1 MTAAGIIALFGLA
14 VTVASLVWLHLQPTK
29 LSPVRN
35 PVSEYGIT
43 SFRAGYRAATIA
55 FGAAGLALAAGIGQA
70 LGDRGLAVVILL
82 VVFAIT
88 RAVISW
94 FPMDIPGAKWTRT
107 GWIHFVLAF
116 VAFASVLAA
125 ASVLGAVLS
134 HPGNWH
140 ELAPVSTALGYA
152 LTACLAMLGLA
163 QTVRALRAWFGTIE
177 RGFYLCTITWC
188 AVFAVACAAGIRW
201 PRRQH

>member
-1 MTAAGIIALFGLA
+1 MRVTGILALLGLA

-43 SFRAGYRAATIA
+43 SFRAGYRAATTA
-55 FGAAGLALAAGIGQA
+55 FGAAGLALAAGISQA

-82 VVFAIT
+82 VAFAIA

-94 FPMDIPGAKWTRT
+94 FPMDVPGAKWTRT
-107 GWIHFVLAF
+107 GWMHFVLAF

-125 ASVLGAVLS
+125 ASVLGVVLS
-134 HPGNWH
+134 HPGSWH
-140 ELAPVSTALGYA
+140 ALAPVSTTLGYA
-152 LTACLAMLGLA
+152 LTACLAMFGLA
-163 QTVRALRAWFGTIE
+163 QTVPALRAWFGVIE
-177 RGFYLCTITWC
+177 RGFYLFAITWC
-188 AVFAVACAAGIRW
+188 AVFAVACAAGVR
-201 PRRQH
+201 

>member
-1 MTAAGIIALFGLA
+1 MTAAGILALLGLA
-14 VTVASLVWLHLQPTK
+14 VTVASLVWLHLEPTK
-29 LSPVRN
+29 LSPVRD

-43 SFRAGYRAATIA
+43 NFRAGYRVATIA

-82 VVFAIT
+82 VAFAIT
-88 RAVISW
+88 RGAISW
-94 FPMDIPGAKWTRT
+94 FPMDIPGTKWTRT

-134 HPGNWH
+134 HPGSWH
-140 ELAPVSTALGYA
+140 ALAPVSTALGYA
-152 LTACLAMLGLA
+152 LTACLAMFGLA
-163 QTVRALRAWFGTIE
+163 QTVPALQAWFGVIE
-177 RGFYLCTITWC
+177 RGFYLFAITWC
-188 AVFAVACAAGIRW
+188 AVFAVACAAGIR
-201 PRRQH
+201 